1 LSDTFGAVTEIT
13 ATEAARNFSKLLDDI
28 EHGRRRYT
36 VTRGGKAVASVG
48 PAGPNSVTVR
58 DLLDRLRGAPRP
70 DDRFG
75 EDLRRARRALG
86 TLSTDDPWES

>member
-1 LSDTFGAVTEIT
+1 LSDTLDAMTEIT

-28 EHGRRRYT
+28 EHGRRRFT
-36 VTRGGKAVASVG
+36 VTRGGRPIATVE
-48 PAGPNSVTVR
+48 PAGPRSVTVR
-58 DLLDRLRGAPRP
+58 DLLDGIRRAPRP

-75 EDLRRARRALG
+75 EDLQRARRALG